1 MVCSPLRVRR
11 PSTRGRLDKTESWTN
26 QVDEKGFL
34 QWIKQ
39 QPKNFSHFTRR
50 LDRKVK
56 WYFTGVDNYQEL
68 YRKYVQDFIFEEKK
82 PMSERSFR
90 RYLRKQCF
98 NYRFKKSHLD
108 DCGICFRLKELRSR
122 AEKNKDND

>member
-56 WYFTGVDNYQEL
+56 WYFTGVDKYQEL
-68 YRKYVQDFIFEEKK
+68 YRKYVQDFILK
-82 PMSERSFR
+82 R
-90 RYLRKQCF
+90 RNQCQ
-98 NYRFKKSHLD
+98 
-108 DCGICFRLKELRSR
+108 KEAL
-122 AEKNKDND
+122 EDT